1 MSVEFV
7 AVGGADEIGMNMYLY
22 GRRAA
27 GGKRQWIAVDCGV
40 AFGDPESTPG
50 VETLVPDPRFLRR
63 PEEEVAAIF
72 LTHGHE
78 DHVGAIGELWPQ
90 LGRPPVYAT
99 GFASEVARRKM
110 EEAGFAGQ
118 VTEAEAGQKLRAAGF
133 EIEYY
138 PVVHSIPEAMLLAIR
153 SPEGTIVHSGDFR
166 AAAAGDLEAAA
177 LRRLG
182 DEGVICLACESTNI
196 FEPGEDLTEEDL
208 LPRLEEAIEGC
219 EGAVAAT
226 TFSSNVQRMRTLAQA
241 AATCGRETVVVGR
254 SMLRMLEAARAAGC
268 DGGFPPWQEKPS
280 PGRRR
285 EEVFYLVTG
294 SQGEPRSALSR
305 AARNDH
311 RDLQLAAGDTVIY
324 SSSVVPGNEI
334 HVHRVHN
341 ELARM
346 GVRVVDG
353 ESNGLHVSGHAGY
366 RELGKLYELLRPAA
380 AIPIH
385 GEPRHLLEHAARARE
400 WGAKDAEIVRNGII
414 VEIDGQGLRRGDEI
428 DCGRMYRDGKLLV
441 AEGKGVVMSRRRMQ
455 NAGHVT
461 VGLMVDE
468 DGDLTAE
475 PKVSMRGMPWIDESE
490 NALAVRIVEDVESAV
505 GQMAGRLRPG
515 SEALERAVVRTV
527 RRAARDMWG
536 KQPEVTVLAQ
546 SMADRW

>member
-22 GRRAA
+22 GRST
-27 GGKRQWIAVDCGV
+27 GGRRQWIAVDCGV

-50 VETLVPDPRFLRR
+50 VETLVPDPRFLHR

-78 DHVGAIGELWPQ
+78 DHVGAIGELWPR

-99 GFASEVARRKM
+99 GFASEVAKRKM
-110 EEAGFAGQ
+110 EEAGAPGEVTAVGPGQ
-118 VTEAEAGQKLRAAGF
+118 TVRAAGF
-133 EIEYY
+133 EVAYY

-153 SPEGTIVHSGDFR
+153 TPEGVIVHSGDFR
-166 AAAAGDLEAAA
+166 VAAAGGAEAAA
-177 LRRLG
+177 LRKLG

-196 FEPGEDLTEEDL
+196 FEPGEELAEEDL
-208 LPRLEEAIEGC
+208 LPRLEEAMEGC
-219 EGAVAAT
+219 GGAVAAT

-241 AATCGRETVVVGR
+241 AAACGRETVVVGR
-254 SMLRMLEAARAAGC
+254 SMLRMLEAARVSGC
-268 DGGFPPWQEKPS
+268 DGGFPPWQERPS

-305 AARNDH
+305 AARSDH
-311 RDLQLAAGDTVIY
+311 RDLRLAAGDTVIY

-366 RELGKLYELLRPAA
+366 RELGRLYELLQPAA

-400 WGAKDAEIVRNGII
+400 WGARDVEIVRNGVT
-414 VEIDGQGLRRGDEI
+414 VEIDGQGLRRGEEI

-441 AEGKGVVMSRRRMQ
+441 AEGKGVMKSRRQMQ

-461 VGLMVDE
+461 VGLMVDG
-468 DGDLTAE
+468 DGDLTAA
-475 PKVSMRGMPWIDESE
+475 PKVMMRGLPWSDEPE
-490 NALAVRIVEDVESAV
+490 NALARRIAEDVEHTA
-505 GQMAGRLRPG
+505 GQMAGRLHPG

-527 RRAARDMWG
+527 RKAARDMWG
-536 KQPEVTVLAQ
+536 KQPEVTVMAQ
-546 SMADRW
+546 TVKDRW